1 MQPSHVQVTLHARMF
16 DIIYGPIF
24 TKFVIQLPQIM
35 RKNRYLQAL
44 ANYVV
49 FAKKVASE
57 KITSMEWLS

>member
-1 MQPSHVQVTLHARMF
+1 MC